1 MEVEIHTS
9 KNKELLART
18 RFSAIAIE
26 NMLKQ

>member
-9 KNKELLART
+9 ENKELLARIW
-18 RFSAIAIE
+18 FSAIAIE